1 MSNIKNLNGNIV
13 LIHTKTGL
21 VHIHTITVISIH
33 AFILLIQEIENY
45 TKLILLTK
53 ILKFY
58 YLI

>member
-21 VHIHTITVISIH
+21 VHILTITVISIH

>member
-21 VHIHTITVISIH
+21 VHILTITVISIH

-53 ILKFY
+53 ILKFF